1 MEKIISEIRRKKF
14 VKISDTLY
22 SEHFGI
28 YLLEGKTF
36 TLFFGDKKEER
47 SLSGDILKGYKEILI
62 HQLKPEK
69 GACQINSSN

>member
-1 MEKIISEIRRKKF
+1 MVKWRQWEL

-47 SLSGDILKGYKEILI
+47 SLSGDIFKGYKEILI
-62 HQLKPEK
+62 HQLEPKR
-69 GACQINSSN
+69 GACQIN